1 MARTF
6 STKTIKSILL
16 QLHLQGYW
24 GKSGSLTKADRRA
37 YIYHLIELN
46 FIDKSCN
53 VTSHGQEYLNT

>member
-6 STKTIKSILL
+6 NTKTIKSILL

-24 GKSGSLTKADRRA
+24 GKSGNLSKADRRA

-46 FIDKSCN
+46 FIDKGCN
-53 VTSHGQEYLNT
+53 LTRYGLEYLEL